1 MIDYVEKYHH
11 HLYYSLVLWCFGAFI
26 LQRIEPFSLK
36 IGTAVPILLLPAVMV
51 IACFLREWSGFIS
64 GLLCGIALDT
74 VTNGTRYF
82 NSFNTIAL
90 IFLGA
95 SVGLIFRFLLN
106 RNIKAMII
114 VSVLGS
120 LLFFLLKWLF
130 LDLMCGDPSAYE
142 LLVKYYLPSAIY
154 TSLFAIPFF
163 YYIKH
168 LCEKYLI
175 EQ

>member
-1 MIDYVEKYHH
+1 MINYVEKYHH
-11 HLYYSLVLWCFGAFI
+11 HLYYSLVLLCFGIFI

-36 IGTAVPILLLPAVMV
+36 LGTAFPILLVPAVMV
-51 IACFLREWSGFIS
+51 IACFLREWSCFVS

-74 VTNGTRYF
+74 VTNGTQC
-82 NSFNTIAL
+82 FNTITL
-90 IFLGA
+90 MLLGA
-95 SVGLIFRFLLN
+95 AVGLIFKFLLN

-120 LLFFLLKWLF
+120 ILFFLLKWFF
-130 LDLMCGDPSAYE
+130 LDLLGGDASASA
-142 LLVKYYLPSAIY
+142 LLIKYHLPSAVY

-163 YYIKH
+163 YYVKH
-168 LCEKYLI
+168 LCKKYLV

>member
-1 MIDYVEKYHH
+1 MINYVEKYHH
-11 HLYYSLVLWCFGAFI
+11 HLYYSLVLWCFGIFI

-36 IGTAVPILLLPAVMV
+36 IGTAVPVLLIPAVMV

-74 VTNGTRYF
+74 VTNGIGSF
-82 NSFNTIAL
+82 NTFNTIAL
-90 IFLGA
+90 MLLGA
-95 SVGLIFRFLLN
+95 AVGLTFRFLLN

-114 VSVLGS
+114 ISVLGS

-130 LDLMCGDPSAYE
+130 LDLFGGDPSAYG
-142 LLVKYYLPSAIY
+142 LLIRYHLPSAIY

-163 YYIKH
+163 YYARH
-168 LCEKYLI
+168 LCKKYLI